1 MKTITQYPI
10 SRSSTA
16 LILETDNNNSGAG
29 CVETLE
35 LLYTGGVGVME
46 AGTATLG
53 AVAVPQTFQWSCY
66 LTQKFH
72 S

>member
-29 CVETLE
+29 CGTLE
-35 LLYTGGVGVME
+35 LLYTVGVGVME

-53 AVAVPQTFQWSCY
+53 AAAVPQTFQWSCY